1 MSQNVQPVPKSGS
14 KNLLI
19 VLLVVIVL
27 AIVGVTAYLLLGSGP
42 SLIGGNLLGGG
53 EVPQAQFVVGMNKLV
68 LRPQDLSVAY
78 NIVPGGN
85 LNMSN
90 AQLSNNLGA
99 AFGKPFILNTGRV
112 DGWDLAMER
121 VNPDDFAPEY
131 IRSRVEIY
139 QDASGAADSLSEDWF
154 WAYQLEE
161 RAPDQ
166 FLDKSCNVGTDCV
179 TFMYTEVKPG
189 SGSIVERYDA
199 ALRYKN
205 VTVWV
210 MIKGQQG
217 EVSED
222 LVLNYAQMVLDKVK
236 TVQ

>member
-14 KNLLI
+14 KTLLVVLLI
-19 VLLVVIVL
+19 VIIL
-27 AIVGVTAYLLLGSGP
+27 AIIGVTAFYLLGSGS
-42 SLIGGNLLGGG
+42 SLIGGDLLGGG
-53 EVPQAQFVVGMNKLV
+53 EVPQAQFVVGMNNLV

-78 NIVPGGN
+78 QIAPGGD
-85 LNMSN
+85 LQMSN
-90 AQLSNNLGA
+90 AQLANNLGA
-99 AFGKPFILNTGRV
+99 SFGKPLIQNTGRV

-121 VNPDDFAPEY
+121 VNPDEFAPAY

-139 QDASGAADSLSEDWF
+139 QDASGAAASLGEDWF

-166 FLDKSCNVGTDCV
+166 FLDKSCNVGSDCV
-179 TFMYTEVKPG
+179 TFMYSEAKPG
-189 SGSIVERYDA
+189 SGSIIERYDA

-205 VTVWV
+205 VIIWV

-217 EVSED
+217 EVSEA
-222 LVLNYAQMVLDKVK
+222 LVLDYAQMVLNKVEA
-236 TVQ
+236 VQ

>member
-1 MSQNVQPVPKSGS
+1 MSQNVQTAPKTGS
-14 KNLLI
+14 KTLLVVLLI
-19 VLLVVIVL
+19 VLIL
-27 AIVGVTAYLLLGSGP
+27 AIIGVTAYFLLGSGP
-42 SLIGGNLLGGG
+42 SLIGGSLLGGG
-53 EVPQAQFVVGMNKLV
+53 EVPQDQFVVGMNKLV
-68 LRPQDLSVAY
+68 LRPQDLTTAY
-78 NIVPGGN
+78 KISPGGD

-90 AQLSNNLGA
+90 SQLSNNMGA

-121 VNPDDFAPEY
+121 VNPDDFAPQY

-139 QDASGAADSLSEDWF
+139 QDASGAAAALSEDWF
-154 WAYQLEE
+154 WAYQMED

-166 FLDKSCNVGTDCV
+166 FLDKSCNLGSDCV

-189 SGSIVERYDA
+189 SGSITERYDA
-199 ALRYKN
+199 AFRYQN
-205 VTVWV
+205 VVIWV

-222 LVLNYAQMVLDKVK
+222 LVLDYGQMVLDKVK